1 MVSDFPIGPMATSQN
16 SGNLLS
22 LAKQP
27 TASSIIQLPN
37 LSLKLDRNNYSL
49 WKENT
54 LDILKAFSLDS
65 FVLGYNS
72 PPKTITVTP
81 TSIITATES
90 STTQAQPE
98 ITSNLAYEEWRC
110 NDLLILVWLRQI
122 TFYPLLNHLTRASSS
137 YDAWTKIE
145 RMFQSQTQYFEKKR
159 AIVHSLAESLYFVQ
173 DDDFISFILNG
184 LDSSFGIF
192 KAALNM
198 RSGTITPEELFGL
211 LLQEEERLAEELRST
226 TINSAAPSHA
236 LLTHN
241 SSFLHHAPPLNINQS
256 SILGPPPLSNYLA
269 HNSHNHAQSM
279 VPQQYS
285 LSSRSNNR
293 QSKRCMQCQICGKN
307 NHDARN
313 CYNRSNEKDFPPT
326 RQTLSRS
333 IPKQAHLASPSAIV
347 NHAAWIKSKVDG
359 SIECHKARLEAKGFH
374 QDEGVDYFDTF
385 SPVVKPTTVRLIL
398 SLAMT
403 NKWYVQQLDINNV
416 FLNGDLSEKVFMEQP
431 KGFVDP
437 HRSHF
442 VCKLNK
448 ALYGFK
454 QAPRAW
460 INKLKAF
467 LLGIGFR
474 SCLSDSSLFVQQA
487 SKHTTYVLVY
497 VDDLIITGS
506 DSDFITI
513 FIYILDQ
520 QFSLKDLGSLN
531 YFLGIEVSPSSN
543 GIILSQ
549 SSVVGAFQYVTIT
562 RPEISYAINRVC
574 QFMQSP
580 TIAHWSTVKRILRY
594 LKGSIHD
601 GLLLRPMSDSSLVAF
616 SDAGWI
622 SDLDDS
628 RSQHGFALFYGGNL
642 ISWSSRKQKV
652 VTRSSTEAE
661 YRALAFATTELS
673 WVQQLI
679 SELHAHLTTPQ
690 S

>member
-1 MVSDFPIGPMATSQN
+1 MQLKSQ
-16 SGNLLS
+16 L
-22 LAKQP
+22 Q
-27 TASSIIQLPN
+27 N
-37 LSLKLDRNNYSL
+37 LSKGNFS
-49 WKENT
+49 
-54 LDILKAFSLDS
+54 IL
-65 FVLGYNS
+65 
-72 PPKTITVTP
+72 
-81 TSIITATES
+81 E
-90 STTQAQPE
+90 
-98 ITSNLAYEEWRC
+98 
-110 NDLLILVWLRQI
+110 
-122 TFYPLLNHLTRASSS
+122 
-137 YDAWTKIE
+137 
-145 RMFQSQTQYFEKKR
+145 YFEKKR

-226 TINSAAPSHA
+226 TINSVAPSHA

-241 SSFLHHAPPLNINQS
+241 SSFLHPAPPLNINQS

-416 FLNGDLSEKVFMEQP
+416 FLNGDLSE
-431 KGFVDP
+431 
-437 HRSHF
+437 
-442 VCKLNK
+442 
-448 ALYGFK
+448 
-454 QAPRAW
+454 
-460 INKLKAF
+460 
-467 LLGIGFR
+467 
-474 SCLSDSSLFVQQA
+474 QQA

-506 DSDFITI
+506 DSDFITT

-549 SSVVGAFQYVTIT
+549 S
-562 RPEISYAINRVC
+562 
-574 QFMQSP
+574 
-580 TIAHWSTVKRILRY
+580 RY
-594 LKGSIHD
+594 IRD
-601 GLLLRPMSDSSLVAF
+601 LLCRTNMADAKPISSL
-616 SDAGWI
+616 
-622 SDLDDS
+622 
-628 RSQHGFALFYGGNL
+628 
-642 ISWSSRKQKV
+642 
-652 VTRSSTEAE
+652 TE
-661 YRALAFATTELS
+661 
-673 WVQQLI
+673 
-679 SELHAHLTTPQ
+679 PG
-690 S
+690 